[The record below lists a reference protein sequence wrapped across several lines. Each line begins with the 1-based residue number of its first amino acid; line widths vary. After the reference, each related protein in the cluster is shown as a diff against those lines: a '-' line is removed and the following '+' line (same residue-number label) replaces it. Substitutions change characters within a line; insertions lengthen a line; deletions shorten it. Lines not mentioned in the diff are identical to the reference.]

1 MIENWAPRFACPEC
15 AAAMDDQG
23 RFAFGCS
30 GCGRR
35 FECRDGIYRFL
46 TESRS
51 AAAQPFIRQ
60 YRVVREQD
68 GYRGRTPEYYRA
80 LPCVEPTDPHAA
92 EWRIRQE
99 SFRQLQSRVL
109 DGGGPLCILDVG
121 AGNGWLSHR
130 LTSLGHQAVAVDWHD
145 DEQDGLG
152 ACRHYAAP
160 IPRVQ
165 ADFDALPFAP
175 CQFDVVVFNGSLHYA
190 PDIAATLGAARRI
203 LAPGGALVVMD
214 SPMFRDDIDGH
225 QMVAEKLRRFRT
237 EYGITDVIHPSLGF
251 LTEASLASAA
261 ERLALRGRFLA
272 SRGPLVWRARRQLS
286 SLRMR
291 RAAASFGVWVAR

>member
-1 MIENWAPRFACPEC
+1 MSESWAPRFACPEC

-23 RFAFGCS
+23 GCALGCS
-30 GCGRR
+30 GCGQR
-35 FECRDGIYRFL
+35 FERRDRIYRFL
-46 TESRS
+46 TESRRV
-51 AAAQPFIRQ
+51 AAEPFIRQ
-60 YRVVREQD
+60 YRAVREQD

-99 SFRQLQSRVL
+99 SVQQLQSRVL
-109 DGGGPLCILDVG
+109 DGHGPLCVLDLG

-130 LTSLGHQAVAVDWHD
+130 LTSLGHRAVAVDWHD

-160 IPRVQ
+160 IPCVQ

-190 PDIAATLGAARRI
+190 PDIGATLGAARRV

-214 SPMFRDDIDGH
+214 SPMFRDEIDGH
-225 QMVAEKLRRFRT
+225 LMVAEKLRRFRT
-237 EYGITDVIHPSLGF
+237 EYG
-251 LTEASLASAA
+251 LA
-261 ERLALRGRFLA
+261 
-272 SRGPLVWRARRQLS
+272 WK
-286 SLRMR
+286 
-291 RAAASFGVWVAR
+291 